1 MSVYKRPG
9 RDTYEYDFWHR
20 NHRFCGDTREA
31 SKRAAVAFENA
42 KKDEAKLSVAAE
54 EASKAAIETPR
65 TWDAAATRYWIEVG
79 QHHKNHKTT
88 FACLAWLTEAIGGKT
103 PLEAIDTNRIA
114 LLIARRRAQVRRVG
128 KLENRT
134 KLVGPAT
141 VNRTMI
147 EPLRKVLLRAR
158 EVWDSPVA
166 KVRWSKLMLEE
177 PSERVREASKGEEA
191 KIMAKLERGYENA
204 VRFAFINGCRRMEI
218 VGLKK
223 TDVDFFS
230 RQFTVN
236 GKGGKSRTIPM
247 NDATYALLWDL
258 RNDPTEY
265 VFTYAAARNDA
276 RKKLKKGVRYAITDA
291 GLRSAM
297 RRKTAAAG
305 VENFRFHDTRHTA
318 ATRVL
323 RKSNIKVVKNLLGH
337 SSIETT
343 DKYAHAMKEDVRAA
357 LNAASPVSNP
367 VTNHTEDAKVL
378 VELKKDGLA

>member
-9 RDTYEYDFWHR
+9 KATYEYDFWHR

-31 SKRAAVAFENA
+31 SKRAAVAFEA
-42 KKDEAKLSVAAE
+42 TKKEEAKRAVALE
-54 EASKAAIETPR
+54 EATNAAIETPR
-65 TWDAAATRYWIEVG
+65 TWDAAATRYWMEVG

-88 FACLAWLTEAIGGKT
+88 FANLAWLTEAIGGKT
-103 PLEAIDTNRIA
+103 ALEAIDTNRIA
-114 LLIARRRAQVRRVG
+114 LLIARRRAEVRKVG

-134 KLVGPAT
+134 RLVGPAT

-158 EVWDSPVA
+158 EVWESPVA

-177 PSERVREASKGEEA
+177 PSERVREATKGEEA
-191 KIMAKLERGYENA
+191 KIMAKLSRGYEHA

-230 RQFTVN
+230 RQFTVT
-236 GKGGKSRTIPM
+236 GKGNRQRTIPM
-247 NDATYALLWDL
+247 NDATYALLWSLKD
-258 RNDPTEY
+258 DPTEY
-265 VFTYAAARNDA
+265 VFTYAAARSDA
-276 RKKLKKGVRYAITDA
+276 LKKLVKGKRYPITDA

-297 RRKTAAAG
+297 RRKTLEAG

-323 RKSNIKVVKNLLGH
+323 RKSNMKVVKNLLGH

-357 LNAASPVSNP
+357 LNAASPVVNP
-367 VTNHTEDAKVL
+367 VTEGGEGAKL
-378 VELKKDGLA
+378 LGEHKKDGSA